1 VLNNEDVLN
10 EDDFHV
16 PDEFRCCITTDV
28 MSQPYVAVDGHS
40 YELDAI
46 VQWLKRSNVSPKTG
60 DPIPA
65 RLVPNAAL
73 KTLIDEWP
81 VICERVAAHH
91 AAKTPQDEAAEKV
104 RVLSASLSAREMD
117 LAEAKAAAREL
128 RRSNDELRAALDEER
143 ARSRRLAALLE
154 QIHALTRL

>member
-1 VLNNEDVLN
+1 MLN

-28 MSQPYVAVDGHS
+28 MQQPYIAIDGHS

-46 VQWLKRSNVSPKTG
+46 LQWLKRSNVSPKTG
-60 DPIPA
+60 DPIPT

-91 AAKTPQDEAAEKV
+91 AARTSQGEAEKV

-143 ARSRRLAALLE
+143 ARSQRLAALLE
-154 QIHALTRL
+154 QIHALSRV